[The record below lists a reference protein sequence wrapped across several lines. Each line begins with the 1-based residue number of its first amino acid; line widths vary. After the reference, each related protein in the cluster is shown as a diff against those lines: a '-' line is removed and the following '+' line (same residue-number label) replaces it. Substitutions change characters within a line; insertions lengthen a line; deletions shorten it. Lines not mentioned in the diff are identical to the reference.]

1 MKLNF
6 IEPIIPFLPEV
17 KNPDRPLSLNEKI
30 FWTLLVLILF
40 FTMYHIVPFAG
51 ELKGGTFL
59 EFIQTVLASKTG
71 TLLTIGIGPII
82 LASIFL
88 QLFAGAKI
96 IEFDPHDPADK
107 RRFSATQ
114 KVLAIVLS
122 IVEAALFVIPGVY
135 VGPDPN
141 FPSASLAIGLIIA
154 QIAFTSILLIFLDEV
169 VSRYGIG
176 SGISLFIAAGV
187 SLAVVQGSISLI
199 FGGHGIDPAQTVI
212 GRLAVG
218 GSGAIPSALIALLP
232 IIFMFVIIVLSVYAE
247 GVKVEIPLTFRG
259 FGTRFP
265 VKLLYVSV
273 LPVILTSALLM
284 NIQLLSRALL
294 YNHSF
299 MIGETDIIPY
309 IGLVDANG
317 QLRDGILYM
326 ISPIT
331 NPLYVGSYEGY
342 IATIS
347 GSTPLFG
354 IPEIVHILIYFIV
367 YVTLCVIFGR
377 FWMEAS
383 NMSASAVA
391 EQITQTGLSIPGF
404 RSDPRIIE
412 QLLDKYIT
420 TIAILGS
427 MFVGFLAVLADL
439 TGAIGTGTGILLTV
453 GIISKFYEDF
463 KQQNLLE
470 MYPGI
475 TKFLKG

>member
-1 MKLNF
+1 LKLNF

-17 KNPDRPLSLNEKI
+17 KNPERAIPLNEKI
-30 FWTLLVLILF
+30 FWTLLVLILYF
-40 FTMYHIVPFAG
+40 IMYHIVPFGG

-96 IEFDPHDPADK
+96 IEFDPHDMADR
-107 RRFSATQ
+107 RRFTATQ
-114 KVLAIVLS
+114 KVLAIILA
-122 IVEAALFVIPGVY
+122 IVESALFVIPGVY
-135 VGPDPN
+135 VGPDPRFGN
-141 FPSASLAIGLIIA
+141 SSLILGLIIA
-154 QIAFTSILLIFLDEV
+154 QIAFTSILLIFLDEL

-187 SLAVVQGSISLI
+187 SLAVVQGSWALI
-199 FGGHGIDPAQTVI
+199 FGGHGVDAAQTVI
-212 GRLAVG
+212 GRLSAG
-218 GSGAIPSALIALLP
+218 GPTAIPSALIALLP
-232 IIFMFVIIVLSVYAE
+232 IFFMFVIILASVYAE

-284 NIQLLSRALL
+284 NIQLLARALL
-294 YNHSF
+294 YNNSL
-299 MIGETDIIPY
+299 MIGGVNVLQY
-309 IGLVDANG
+309 IGVVSANG
-317 QLRDGILYM
+317 QLVDGLLYF
-326 ISPIT
+326 ISPIA
-331 NPLYVGSYEGY
+331 NPLYIGSYEGY
-342 IATIS
+342 VATIS
-347 GSTPLFG
+347 GSTPIFG
-354 IPEIVHILIYFIV
+354 IPEIVHILV
-367 YVTLCVIFGR
+367 YALVYIILCVIFGR

-391 EQITQTGLSIPGF
+391 EQLTQVGLSIPGF

-427 MFVGFLAVLADL
+427 IFVGLLAVLADL

-470 MYPGI
+470 MYPGVE
-475 TKFLKG
+475 KFLKG

>member
-1 MKLNF
+1 MNLKF

-17 KNPDRPLSLNEKI
+17 QSPSRAIPLNEKL
-30 FWTLLVLILF
+30 FWTALVLLLF
-40 FTMYHIVPFAG
+40 FVMYHIVPFGG
-51 ELKGGTFL
+51 EVTGGSFV

-88 QLFAGAKI
+88 QLFAGAKL
-96 IEFDPHDPADK
+96 IEFNPQDPVDK
-107 RRFSATQ
+107 RRFTATQ
-114 KVLAIVLS
+114 KVLAIALA
-122 IVEAALFVIPGVY
+122 IIETMLFVLPGVY
-135 VGPDPN
+135 IGPDPSFGN
-141 FPSASLAIGLIIA
+141 AGLAMGLIIA

-169 VSRYGIG
+169 VSKYGVG

-187 SLAVVQGSISLI
+187 SLAVVQGSFSLI
-199 FGGHGIDPAQTVI
+199 FGGVGVDAAQTVL
-212 GRLAVG
+212 GRLSAG
-218 GSGAIPSALIALLP
+218 GSGAIPSALLAFLP
-232 IIFMFVIIVLSVYAE
+232 IIFMFVIVGLSVYAE
-247 GVKVEIPLTFRG
+247 GVKVEIPLSFRG

-273 LPVILTSALLM
+273 LPVILASALLM
-284 NIQLLSRALL
+284 NVQLLSRALL
-294 YNHSF
+294 FGNTL
-299 MIGETDIIPY
+299 MIGDVDVLQY
-309 IGLVDANG
+309 IGVVNANG
-317 QLRDGILYM
+317 QLVDGALYM
-326 ISPIT
+326 ISSIT

-347 GSTPLFG
+347 GSTPIFG
-354 IPEIVHILIYFIV
+354 IPEWVHIVIYMIT
-367 YVTLCVIFGR
+367 YVIMCVIFGR

-391 EQITQTGLSIPGF
+391 SQITQTGMSVPGF

-427 MFVGFLAVLADL
+427 AFVGFLAVLADI

-453 GIISKFYEDF
+453 GIVYKFYEDF
-463 KQQNLLE
+463 KQQNLFATNPALQ
-470 MYPGI
+470 
-475 TKFLKG
+475 KFLEG